1 MTPTLTQEV
10 QALAE
15 ANDGLYDDMTITELQ
30 NSIAILSWKTFT
42 TDKAMYREVVINRP
56 DFFMLAELLC
66 NRWGWLINKAESEDG
81 KLLVLFSKDV
91 GPLEQFELL
100 HRVLMNGRMFL
111 K

>member
-15 ANDGLYDDMTITELQ
+15 ANDRLYDDMTVQELQ
-30 NSIAILSWKTFT
+30 ESMKILSWKTFSTNT
-42 TDKAMYREVVINRP
+42 TIYREVVINRP

-81 KLLVLFSKDV
+81 KLLVLFVKDS
-91 GPLEQFELL
+91 GPLEQIVLL
-100 HRVLMNGRMFL
+100 HRVLMNGKMFL